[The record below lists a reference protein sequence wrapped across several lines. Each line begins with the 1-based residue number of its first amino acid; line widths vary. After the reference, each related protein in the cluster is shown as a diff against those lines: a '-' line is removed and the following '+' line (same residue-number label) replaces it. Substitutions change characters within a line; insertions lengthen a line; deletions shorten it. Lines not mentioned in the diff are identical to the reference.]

1 MSDAGMLPKIY
12 ASEAEAV
19 RPDAA
24 KMLSIQRDLHRNSDI
39 FNALIN
45 YLITM
50 ILGSEGA
57 EILWRDDRKADLE
70 TLWRHFIDT
79 ADASCR
85 GSFLQVEIWALTELL
100 VTGEAFLMLNG
111 DSTVSIVESER
122 IKEVVYN
129 KRGAIQNFL
138 ISNGDKETSIKSESC
153 LFIALWKRPSAIRGT
168 PLFSPCVDNVNVVSS
183 IIRSVAASW
192 HKQSKMALSLSTPG
206 GTDDV
211 DLKGMLAGQAQN
223 QEKDGG
229 NGETSGSAV
238 DVMDL
243 GEGTLYIGKGNISGI
258 TQTIPNATFS
268 DSVESM
274 IRIIASSAGL
284 AGDNILNSFGNY
296 SYSSAR
302 CSYMQTRGAIKRLQS
317 QLIYS
322 FYKPLIK
329 WLLAKHGYE
338 NVDFDVILPAVPVL
352 DDKADAEARERRLSL
367 GLTTYEDEL
376 LSQNKSRFEHLQQKK
391 NEVIDAIKI
400 AKEIETE
407 TGYRVAYHQFCGLSQ
422 GKTEAAVVA
431 GNELGENV

>member
-39 FNALIN
+39 YNALVN

-57 EILWRDDRKADLE
+57 EILWRDDRKSDLE
-70 TLWRHFIDT
+70 ALWRHFIDT

-111 DSTVSIVESER
+111 DSTISIIESER

-129 KRGAIQNFL
+129 KRGAIQNFV
-138 ISNGDKETSIKSESC
+138 ISNGDKETSIKSENC
-153 LFIALWKRPSAIRGT
+153 IFIALWKRPSAVRGT
-168 PLFSPCVDNVNVVSS
+168 PLFSPCVDNVNILSS
-183 IIRSVAASW
+183 IVRSIGASW

-211 DLKGMLAGQAQN
+211 DLKGMLAGQAQ
-223 QEKDGG
+223 EKDDKEP
-229 NGETSGSAV
+229 GETSGSAV

-243 GEGTLYIGKGNISGI
+243 GESVLFVGKGTISGI
-258 TQTIPNATFS
+258 NQTIPNATFG

-274 IRIIASSAGL
+274 MRIIASSAGL
-284 AGDNILNSFGNY
+284 AGDSILNSFSNY

-302 CSYMQTRGAIKRLQS
+302 CAHMQTRGAIKRLQS

-322 FYKPLIK
+322 FYRPLIK
-329 WLLAKHGYE
+329 WLLAKHGYSD
-338 NVDFDVILPAVPVL
+338 VDFDVILPAVPVL

-376 LSQNKSRFEHLQQKK
+376 LSQNKSRFEHLHQKK
-391 NEVIDAIKI
+391 REVIDAIKI
-400 AKEIETE
+400 AKEIEQE
-407 TGYRVAYHQFCGLSQ
+407 TGYRVAYHQFCGLNQ
-422 GKTEAAVVA
+422 GKTEAAIVA
-431 GNELGENV
+431 GNKLEENV